1 MTAYFACVIV
11 LVMNQAAEVE
21 QRKPGKWLSYY
32 TSLVAVIFALLTI
45 LLAGCNRSVG
55 SVIPDTLPTP
65 ISVIQIQSTPI
76 PTPTFTLPPTPTP
89 LPSVRIESAEESLF
103 IGDWDTAIREFT
115 SAQELS
121 SDEKITSA
129 AQLGLARTYYYDGNY
144 HQAINLLENLVSAN
158 PSSDSVADAYFL
170 LGEAYSALDQHA
182 KAAQAYLQYLER
194 RPGIIDGYVRKM
206 RADSLRAAG
215 EYTAAAEE
223 YQSALNSESLLN
235 KELLEIDQA
244 EALALSGDYLN
255 AINLY
260 DDLSIRT
267 TDSAI
272 KALISLRKAQT
283 YEWMGETDLAFTAY
297 SDTVTNYPTFYS
309 AYLAL
314 IELVEAGIAVDELQ
328 RGIIDYHAGQYGV
341 ALAAFDRYLQN
352 APADPATAYYFSGL
366 SNRAL
371 GGHEE
376 ALTQWTK
383 IIEGYPDHPYWDDAY
398 EELAYTR
405 WAILS
410 DYEGAVETLLR
421 FVSIAPTHPRA
432 GEFLYDAGYVS
443 EVAGNLEQAADYWG
457 QTSNLYPEYE
467 KADRALFLEGITEYR
482 LANYTNA
489 LGAFQKLALEATI
502 LEDRAAAYLWIGK
515 TKLAQGDESGAN
527 SSWQQAAGMDP
538 TGYYTERSLD
548 LLHGIE
554 PFEPPVSYDLAI
566 DYESERAQAED
577 WLRIQFNLPPETVFD
592 HPSLLVNEPGFTR
605 ANELWNSGLLN
616 EAVNEFEQLRQ
627 KATSDPVMSYQLMNY
642 LLDAGIYRTAIFTA
656 RQILDLAG
664 MDDASSLTAPQYF
677 NHVRFGTYY
686 PELVMNY
693 AEQYNFHP
701 LFLYSVIRQE
711 SLFESFIRSSAAAS
725 GLMQIIPAT
734 GEEIARNVGWPAD
747 YSQEDLYRPIVNL
760 LYGAEYLDTQR
771 NIFSGD
777 LYTALAAY
785 NGGPGN
791 ARLWKVEAPDDPD
804 LFLEIIRFAETRE
817 YIRNIYEIFS
827 IYSRIYDRTP

>member
-1 MTAYFACVIV
+1 
-11 LVMNQAAEVE
+11 
-21 QRKPGKWLSYY
+21 
-32 TSLVAVIFALLTI
+32 
-45 LLAGCNRSVG
+45 
-55 SVIPDTLPTP
+55 
-65 ISVIQIQSTPI
+65 
-76 PTPTFTLPPTPTP
+76 
-89 LPSVRIESAEESLF
+89 VRIESAEDSLF

-121 SDEKITSA
+121 SDEQITSA
-129 AQLGLARTYYYDGNY
+129 AQLGLARTYYYAGNY
-144 HQAINLLENLVSAN
+144 HQAINILEYLVSAN
-158 PSSDSVADAYFL
+158 PSADIIPDAYFL
-170 LGEAYSALDQHA
+170 LGEAYAALEQHA
-182 KAAQAYLQYLER
+182 NAAQAYLEYLDR
-194 RPGIIDGYVRKM
+194 RPGVIDGYVRKM
-206 RADSLRAAG
+206 RADSLKAAG
-215 EYTAAAEE
+215 EYAAAAEE
-223 YQSALNSESLLN
+223 YQFALTSDSLLN
-235 KELLEIDQA
+235 KGLIEMDRA
-244 EALALSGDYLN
+244 EALALAGDYLN
-255 AINLY
+255 AVNLY
-260 DDLSIRT
+260 DDLALRT
-267 TDSAI
+267 TDNAT
-272 KALISLRKAQT
+272 KALIGYRKGQT
-283 YEWMGETDLAFTAY
+283 YEWMGETELALASY
-297 SDTVTNYPTFYS
+297 SDTVSNFPTFYS

-314 IELVEAGIAVDELQ
+314 IELVEADIAVDELQ
-328 RGIIDYHAGQYGV
+328 RGIIDYYAGQYGV

-366 SNRAL
+366 SNQAL
-371 GGHEE
+371 GGQDE
-376 ALTQWTK
+376 AINQWTK

-398 EELAYTR
+398 EELAYTQ
-405 WAILS
+405 WAILG
-410 DYEGAVETLLR
+410 DYKGAVDTLLR
-421 FVSIAPTHPRA
+421 FVSIAPTHARA

-443 EVAGNLEQAADYWG
+443 EAAGNLEQAADYWG

-482 LANYTNA
+482 LGNYTNA
-489 LGAFQKLALEATI
+489 LGAFQKLASEAAS

-515 TKLAQGDESGAN
+515 TKLALGDKSGAD

-538 TGYYTERSLD
+538 TGYYSERSLD
-548 LLHGIE
+548 LLHGVE

-566 DYESERAQAED
+566 NYESERAQAED
-577 WLRIQFNLPPETVFD
+577 WLRIQFNLPPETVFNS
-592 HPSLLVNEPGFTR
+592 PSLLVNEPGFIR

-627 KATSDPVMSYQLMNY
+627 SAASDPVMSYQLLNY
-642 LLDAGIYRTAIFTA
+642 LLDAGFYRTAIFTA

-664 MDDASSLTAPQYF
+664 MDDATSLTAPQYF

-686 PELVMNY
+686 PELVMQY

-734 GEEIARNVGWPAD
+734 GEEIARNIGWPAE
-747 YSQEDLYRPIVNL
+747 YSADDLYRPIVNL
-760 LYGAEYLDTQR
+760 LYGTEYLDTQR
-771 NIFSGD
+771 NVFSGD

-791 ARLWKVEAPDDPD
+791 AREWKAEAPGDPD

-817 YIRNIYEIFS
+817 YIRSIYEIFS